1 MLLKKTLALLITLL
15 LVVPMAFAQ
24 GGSNQSS
31 QELLIKNA
39 TIMTATNGNI
49 EGGSILIRDGK
60 IVAVGKNVT
69 ASPNAKVIDATG
81 KYVTPGI
88 IDCHSHTMI
97 DGGVNEGTLSVTAMV
112 RIQDVLNPEDI
123 AIYRELAGGTT
134 TINVL
139 HGSANAI
146 GGQNAIVKLKWGKSA
161 DEMRMK

>member
-1 MLLKKTLALLITLL
+1 MLLKKTLALLASLL
-15 LVVPMAFAQ
+15 LVTPLVVFAQ
-24 GGSNQSS
+24 GGSNQPP

-39 TIMTATNGNI
+39 TIMTASHGNI
-49 EGGSILIRDGK
+49 ENGSILIRNGK
-60 IVAVGKNVT
+60 IVALGKNVT
-69 ASPNAKVIDATG
+69 AGPNAKVIDATG

-139 HGSANAI
+139 
-146 GGQNAIVKLKWGKSA
+146 
-161 DEMRMK
+161 